1 MIVFATKTYAYLGS
15 SIATQN
21 FRAGEVEEKRFS
33 DGESYHR
40 ILTPVEGQDVAVIGG
55 TCDDCGTLD
64 LYDLSCG
71 LVQQGARSLT
81 MVIPYF
87 GYSTM
92 ERGVKPGEIVKA
104 KTRAHLLSSVP
115 ATSSG
120 NRVVLIDLHT
130 EGLPYYF
137 STALRPIHL
146 YAKPVVMQAA
156 RDLGGNDFMLASTDA
171 GRAKWVE
178 SLANDMKVD
187 AAFVY
192 KRRTSGSET
201 KVTGVN
207 ASVAGRHVIIYDDMI
222 RTGGSLIEAAKVYMN
237 AGAAKIS
244 VIATHG
250 IFPEGAIDKLR
261 SSGMISQVVT
271 TDTHPNALR
280 YAGDFLK
287 VYSVASLI
295 QEVLTPR

>member
-1 MIVFATKTYAYLGS
+1 MIVFATKSYEFLLNR
-15 SIATQN
+15 IAIGKLIP
-21 FRAGEVEEKRFS
+21 GEIESKQFP

-40 ILTPVEGQDVAVIGG
+40 ILTAVEGKDVAVVGG
-55 TCDDCGTLD
+55 TPDDSATLE
-64 LYDLSCG
+64 LYDVCCG
-71 LVQQGARSLT
+71 LVQNGAKSLT

-92 ERGVKPGEIVKA
+92 ERGVKTGEIVKA
-104 KTRAHLLSSVP
+104 KTRAHLLSSIP

-130 EGLPYYF
+130 EGLPFYF
-137 STALRPIHL
+137 NTAVRPIHL
-146 YAKPVVMQAA
+146 YAKPIIMQAA
-156 RDLGGNDFMLASTDA
+156 RDLGGSDFVLASTDA

-201 KVTGVN
+201 QVTGVN
-207 ASVAGRHVIIYDDMI
+207 ASVEGKHVIIYDDMI
-222 RTGGSLIEAAKVYMN
+222 RTGGSLIEAAKVYRN
-237 AGAAKIS
+237 AGAKQIS

-250 IFPEGAIDKLR
+250 IFPAGAIDKLQN
-261 SSGMISQVVT
+261 SGIINTVIV
-271 TDTHPNALR
+271 TDTHPNATALTN
-280 YAGDFLK
+280 GFMK
-287 VYSVASLI
+287 VYSIDKLVQQTLLSL
-295 QEVLTPR
+295 